1 MPPRLAEAQA
11 AVIAGTASCSTCGRT
26 PLVGEWA
33 SLFDRRGSEVWVCE
47 LCRES
52 GAPDGVPLGRRRLR
66 SAAVSNV
73 RRVV

>member
-1 MPPRLAEAQA
+1 MPPRLAGAEA
-11 AVIAGTASCSTCGRT
+11 AVIAGTASCTRCGRT

-33 SLFDRRGSEVWVCE
+33 SLFDRRGSEVWLCE
-47 LCRES
+47 LCSES
-52 GAPDGVPLGRRRLR
+52 SGFDGVPLGRRRLR